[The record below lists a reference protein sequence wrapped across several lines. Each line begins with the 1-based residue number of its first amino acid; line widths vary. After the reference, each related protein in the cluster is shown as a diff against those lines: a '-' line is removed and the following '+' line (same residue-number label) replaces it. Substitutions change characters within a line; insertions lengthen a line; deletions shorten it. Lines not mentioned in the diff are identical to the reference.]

1 LTSIDEVF
9 YSESDMFPKHDELSP
24 DLVWMLQSNQVDDDT
39 LIEALVDK
47 YYPRVYNLALSR
59 LTYPEEARRTAQETF
74 VQAILESPAYRGAVP
89 VAEWLEEIASRIV
102 HERGLSIQDQQLLNP
117 RLVESINKS
126 QKDDDLASQEIERA
140 ILEIKSQVSTR
151 KKSNSRKITSQVF
164 GLLGVM
170 AIAVLFL
177 VGTWNNWSPESNP
190 ESTPT
195 ANEADVQQI
204 SGEITASSEQDI
216 DQDINPQSL
225 EPLTINSSSD
235 EIRERIQS
243 STQYWDTLWA
253 ELIVTLHGPASYVG
267 PPMRERHQFWIDPQ
281 HGGMLVSGPVN
292 EFPNFIE
299 RFSIPSDFEF
309 DDLSRRE
316 SSEYAI
322 IGSEVPWFSLKIE
335 TLFLPFVLNY
345 LSNST
350 ISGGIPPESYTPV
363 GEQIWAGHKAI
374 IVDLVL
380 DSGFVMGQILLD
392 SETGIVLKEKYY
404 DPASNEKV
412 IIESQLKDLKFNQPM
427 PTMWKRPDSA
437 VLSLP
442 NLFPGSNTDEIDT
455 NSETGLTFNN
465 LLPAGNVSINI
476 DPARSKLSFLTVSPQ
491 EENEDGTVSYNLF
504 ADDVYIGD
512 IDLINPLRMIC
523 TRSPNGKRI
532 AFAKWSIYPG
542 EAISNVFWFDL
553 DELQLSS
560 HRLPEIFP
568 HWIGFSPDNRLLAMV
583 GPRVISGK
591 NQFFMLDMETGAF
604 QNLPITASFNR
615 VAWSPDGT
623 QILVL
628 EEAGSSFDPHT
639 ERTINAYSA
648 SDGKFVDQLKVEV
661 VPTDLNTLR
670 IHLQGGEAEFKL
682 ALQDIASCTA
692 PPGY

>member
-1 LTSIDEVF
+1 
-9 YSESDMFPKHDELSP
+9 
-24 DLVWMLQSNQVDDDT
+24 MLQSEQVDDDT
-39 LIEALVDK
+39 LIKALVQQ

-74 VQAILESPAYRGAVP
+74 VQAVIESPAYRGAVP

-102 HERGLSIQDQQLLNP
+102 HERELSLQDQQLLNP
-117 RLVESINKS
+117 RLIESINKS

-140 ILEIKSQVSTR
+140 ILEIKSQVRTR
-151 KKSNSRKITSQVF
+151 KKINSRKITSQVL

-177 VGTWNNWSPESNP
+177 VGTWNYWSPESNP
-190 ESTPT
+190 EKTSA
-195 ANEADVQQI
+195 ANEADSQKI
-204 SGEITASSEQDI
+204 SGDITPSNGQDI
-216 DQDINPQSL
+216 DQDHKPPSQDHKPPST
-225 EPLTINSSSD
+225 EPLTLNSSSD
-235 EIRERIQS
+235 EIRERILS

-253 ELIVTLHGPASYVG
+253 ELIVTLHGPGSYVG
-267 PPMRERHQFWIDPQ
+267 PPMRERHLFWIDPQ
-281 HGGMLVSGPVN
+281 HGGMLVSGPVSD
-292 EFPNFIE
+292 FPNFIE
-299 RFSIPSDFEF
+299 RFSIPSEFEF
-309 DDLSRRE
+309 EDLSRRE
-316 SSEYAI
+316 SSEYAL
-322 IGSEVPWFSLKIE
+322 IGSELPWFSLNIE
-335 TLFLPFVLNY
+335 TLFLPFVMNY

-380 DSGFVMGQILLD
+380 DSGIVMGQILLD

-412 IIESQLKDLKFNQPM
+412 IIESQLKDLKFNMPM

-437 VLSLP
+437 ILSLP
-442 NLFPGSNTDEIDT
+442 NLFPGSNTDENDT

-476 DPARSKLSFLTVSPQ
+476 DPARSKLSFLKVSPQ

-523 TRSPNGKRI
+523 ARSPNGKRI
-532 AFAKWSIYPG
+532 AFANWSIYPG

-583 GPRVISGK
+583 GPRLISGK

-604 QNLPITASFNR
+604 QSLPITASFNR

-623 QILVL
+623 RILVL
-628 EEAGSSFDPHT
+628 ENAGSLFDPHA
-639 ERTINAYSA
+639 ERTIHVYSA
-648 SDGKFVDQLKVEV
+648 SDGKFVDKLKVEV